1 MAILQKK
8 PQTSTS
14 APLYTV
20 GLNKTLLIAGLGNVG
35 KEFELTRHNLG
46 FECLNNFASYHEF
59 PGWINKKDLKCELTQ
74 KTIGNVRVIL
84 IKPSTM
90 MNLSGTSV
98 RLVSAFYRI
107 EPSCLVVTH
116 DEADILFG
124 QIRTRQ
130 GGQAAG
136 HNGIESIIQQIG
148 DNFSRIRI
156 GIKPEEKYKGDMSS
170 FVLAKLSKQEI
181 NQLPNLLRETN
192 SILTEYI
199 YRGSLLP
206 ETRSFIV

>member
-14 APLYTV
+14 APLYTI

-35 KEFELTRHNLG
+35 KEYELTRHNVG
-46 FECLNNFASYHEF
+46 YECIDNFAGYHEF
-59 PGWINKKDLKCELTQ
+59 PSWINKKDLKCQFTQ
-74 KTIGNVRVIL
+74 KTIGNIRVIL
-84 IKPSTM
+84 IKPTTM
-90 MNLSGTSV
+90 MNLSGESV
-98 RLVSAFYRI
+98 RQVSAFYRI
-107 EPSCLVVTH
+107 TPSCLTVIH

-136 HNGIESIIQQIG
+136 HNGVESIIGQIG
-148 DNFSRIRI
+148 DNFGRIRVGI
-156 GIKPEEKYKGDMSS
+156 GSESKNKGDMASY
-170 FVLAKLSKQEI
+170 VLSKFNKNEI
-181 NQLPNLLRETN
+181 KLLPNLLRETN

-206 ETRSFIV
+206 ETRNFII